1 MRRKRLKHQAD
12 ILCHMFRGWQLL
24 SDYRTLTD
32 LGSGTLEI
40 DFLNEVCRHNAKPIP
55 TLSIV
60 QAVGSWWRNDLAANK
75 IPLDDIQ
82 EARLDVGLD
91 LSEQEGQRDHSIT
104 WAKSAK
110 IFISCSIRAR
120 SIIRTNE
127 ATYASEYA
135 DRLEWPR
142 NWAA

>member
-40 DFLNEVCRHNAKPIP
+40 DFLNEACRHNAKTIP

-60 QAVGSWWRNDLAANK
+60 QAVSSWWRNDLAANK

-104 WAKSAK
+104 RAKSAK

>member
-1 MRRKRLKHQAD
+1 MRRKRLTHQAD
-12 ILCHMFRGWQLL
+12 ILCHMFRGWQLVN
-24 SDYRTLTD
+24 DYRALTE
-32 LGSGTLEI
+32 LGSGTLSI
-40 DFLNEVCRHNAKPIP
+40 DFLAEACEHNGKSIP

-60 QAVGSWWRNDLAANK
+60 RAVSAWWREDLAGNN
-75 IPLDDIQ
+75 IPLDDIH
-82 EARLDVGLD
+82 EARLIVGLD
-91 LSEQEGQRDHSIT
+91 VSEQEGQRDHSKT
-104 WAKSAK
+104 GANPAR
-110 IFISCSIRAR
+110 IFINCAVRAR

>member
-32 LGSGTLEI
+32 LGSGTLQI
-40 DFLNEVCRHNAKPIP
+40 DFLNGACRHNGKPIP

-60 QAVGSWWRNDLAANK
+60 QAVSSWWRNDLAANK

-91 LSEQEGQRDHSIT
+91 LSKQEGQRDHSIT

-110 IFISCSIRAR
+110 VFISCSIRAR

-142 NWAA
+142 TWAA

>member
-24 SDYRTLTD
+24 GDYRTLTE

-40 DFLNEVCRHNAKPIP
+40 NFLNEACRHNAKPIP

-60 QAVGSWWRNDLAANK
+60 QAVSPWWRNDLAANN

-82 EARLDVGLD
+82 EARLDVGRGP
-91 LSEQEGQRDHSIT
+91 GQSSDHKAVPSLVG
-104 WAKSAK
+104 
-110 IFISCSIRAR
+110 RGAR
-120 SIIRTNE
+120 RS
-127 ATYASEYA
+127 
-135 DRLEWPR
+135 W
-142 NWAA
+142 